1 MYTTNPPIAVEE
13 RKHPDNSGAAFAV
26 IVNDPSPGQVLTR
39 VPIAGDGAEIDVG
52 SAVGCGNGCA
62 TGAGVLG
69 DIGDGTGEGGVG
81 EGEPEQ
87 PHATSIVTPSM
98 HVHDGTSEGW

>member
-1 MYTTNPPIAVEE
+1 MLE
-13 RKHPDNSGAAFAV
+13 
-26 IVNDPSPGQVLTR
+26 VLVMTL
-39 VPIAGDGAEIDVG
+39 AGRLFTKIYIFSLTGVGAEIDVG
-52 SAVGCGNGCA
+52 SAVGCGIVCA

-98 HVHDGTSEGW
+98 PERKCVRAEHSPLV